1 MENNKIVAEYFIF
14 DVKKEFVIN
23 KKKSYK
29 AFDDKDKIYYYFK
42 CEWFRSF
49 EEWNK
54 RFIPVAV

>member
-29 AFDDKDKIYYYFK
+29 MFDDKDKIYYYFK
-42 CEWFRSF
+42 CE
-49 EEWNK
+49 
-54 RFIPVAV
+54 